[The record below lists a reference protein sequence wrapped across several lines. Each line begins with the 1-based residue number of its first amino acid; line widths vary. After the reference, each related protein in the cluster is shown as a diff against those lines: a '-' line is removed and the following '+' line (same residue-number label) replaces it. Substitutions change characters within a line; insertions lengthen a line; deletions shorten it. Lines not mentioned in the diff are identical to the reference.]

1 MNPVIAAA
9 DYHVLKTAILKLPN
23 EMKTKEIGQL
33 IEEFENGNIHIVS
46 DDKITPDVIRLN
58 SYFETEEEKT
68 KRVLK
73 FTLTLPH
80 HANLAQKKISVLSP
94 LAIALIGFKEGM
106 TVDCALPVGTKKMK
120 ITKVVNP

>member
-1 MNPVIAAA
+1 MNPVIAVA
-9 DYHVLKTAILKLPN
+9 DYNVLKTAILKLPN
-23 EMKTKEIGQL
+23 EMKTREIGQL
-33 IEEFENGNIHIVS
+33 IEEFESGNIHIVN
-46 DDKITPDVIRLN
+46 DDMITPDVIRLN

-106 TVDCALPVGTKKMK
+106 TVDCALPAGTKKMK